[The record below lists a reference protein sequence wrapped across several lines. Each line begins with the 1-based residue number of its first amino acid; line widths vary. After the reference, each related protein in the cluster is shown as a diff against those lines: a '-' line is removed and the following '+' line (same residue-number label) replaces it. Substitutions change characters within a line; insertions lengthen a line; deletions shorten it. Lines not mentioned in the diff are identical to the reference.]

1 MHGGVDL
8 DPVLS
13 ERDPVLLA
21 RRTYDGIGLDVA
33 AILERSDLYPREAK
47 SQHAFCIDLDREGD
61 VRVLANVERNAYWTD
76 TMLHELGHGS
86 YDVGV
91 DHSLPWLL
99 RTMHLIPTEGIA
111 MLFGRLARDR
121 DWLAT
126 VAEVDDTELA
136 PLAERL
142 PAAQAAALLVFAR
155 WVLVVTTFEHG
166 FYADPEADHDAR
178 WWELVRRFQLVTP
191 PDGRRARTGPRRSIW
206 PWRRSTTRT
215 TSTAR

>member
-1 MHGGVDL
+1 M
-8 DPVLS
+8 
-13 ERDPVLLA
+13 
-21 RRTYDGIGLDVA
+21 
-33 AILERSDLYPREAK
+33 
-47 SQHAFCIDLDREGD
+47 
-61 VRVLANVERNAYWTD
+61 LANVERNAYWTD

-155 WVLVVTTFEHG
+155 WVSSSRRSSMASTPIPRRMRRSVVG
-166 FYADPEADHDAR
+166 AR
-178 WWELVRRFQLVTP
+178 APLPARHAARRP
-191 PDGRRARTGPRRSIW
+191 PRGLGRRSIW
-206 PWRRSTTRT
+206 RWRRSTTRT